1 MQGTKNQGRETA
13 VKTLKTASTEIL
25 LSSEQKPESLHPE
38 KTLLKRYACA
48 KLVDLGKR
56 DHLKQF
62 RHATYLANRLM
73 KEHFRARLRKSIQ
86 RLVTL
91 RDPDNFQSLARTAK
105 GVKFNDE
112 YVDGSTPWLKPPQNM
127 TQPIVSKE

>member
-1 MQGTKNQGRETA
+1 
-13 VKTLKTASTEIL
+13 
-25 LSSEQKPESLHPE
+25 
-38 KTLLKRYACA
+38 
-48 KLVDLGKR
+48 
-56 DHLKQF
+56 
-62 RHATYLANRLM
+62 M

-112 YVDGSTPWLKPPQNM
+112 YVDGSAPWLKPPQNM
-127 TQPIVSKE
+127 KQPVVSKE